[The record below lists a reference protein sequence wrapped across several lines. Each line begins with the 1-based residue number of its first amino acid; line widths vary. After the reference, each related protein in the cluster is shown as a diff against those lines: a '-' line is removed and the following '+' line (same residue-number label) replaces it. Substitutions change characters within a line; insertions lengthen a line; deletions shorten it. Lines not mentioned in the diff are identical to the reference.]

1 MRLPHIVSFESDT
14 NATNYKSASIA
25 CPTGERV
32 MSGGVAVTPE
42 SDRPRQDGPERAL
55 CSGDDNQGWSG
66 AAAEVARTGRDRPGR
81 HAGRRA
87 GFVRMVAHRLRHLRE
102 AELNGGHIGRDQV
115 LRTQQQGV
123 EMKRRQRFDRR
134 LPIALGVAG
143 LAVGVL
149 GFTPIGEA
157 SVHAVTAKIPS
168 TARYAL
174 NAGAVGGVKVS
185 RKPKA
190 GYLFPL
196 PANHHEFCRSPFSR
210 TRSRSKDRRATP
222 ARPVLSGR
230 RATPVP
236 PGRKGAP
243 ARRARGARRAR
254 VGQPA
259 TRVLPGRPA
268 RGSGIPTSSA
278 SRPIRTATTT
288 SPRRS
293 RARPASGRSAAAP
306 RSRRRAAAARSS

>member
-1 MRLPHIVSFESDT
+1 
-14 NATNYKSASIA
+14 
-25 CPTGERV
+25 
-32 MSGGVAVTPE
+32 
-42 SDRPRQDGPERAL
+42 
-55 CSGDDNQGWSG
+55 
-66 AAAEVARTGRDRPGR
+66 
-81 HAGRRA
+81 
-87 GFVRMVAHRLRHLRE
+87 MVAHRLRHLRE

-185 RKPKA
+185 RKPRA

-196 PANHHEFCRSPFSR
+196 PANHQLPQSVLPYQIEVEGPQGNTGPTGPVGPKGDPGPAGPQGRP
-210 TRSRSKDRRATP
+210 RRA
-222 ARPVLSGR
+222 GR
-230 RATPVP
+230 
-236 PGRKGAP
+236 
-243 ARRARGARRAR
+243 
-254 VGQPA
+254 
-259 TRVLPGRPA
+259 GRPA
-268 RGSGIPTSSA
+268 GPEWA
-278 SRPIRTATTT
+278 SR
-288 SPRRS
+288 
-293 RARPASGRSAAAP
+293 RPGAP
-306 RSRRRAAAARSS
+306 RAGRPGDQESPHRQLRDRFERGQLQVRVDRVPDR